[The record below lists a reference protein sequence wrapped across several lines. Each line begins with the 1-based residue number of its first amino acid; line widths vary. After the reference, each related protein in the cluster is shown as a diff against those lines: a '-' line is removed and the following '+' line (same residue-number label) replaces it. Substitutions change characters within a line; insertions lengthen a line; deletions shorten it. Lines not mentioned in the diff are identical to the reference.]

1 MIESASR
8 EETTKHFEGIV
19 MTTKIESVASTS
31 RDVTLTLP
39 ESEVRFVLF
48 CLEVRARECR
58 KVTKEYKHHLQA
70 QDVDIH
76 IERLKMQ
83 IAGQL

>member
-1 MIESASR
+1 MS
-8 EETTKHFEGIV
+8 
-19 MTTKIESVASTS
+19 KIESVVTTS

-39 ESEVRFVLF
+39 ESEVRFVLL
-48 CLEVRARECR
+48 CLEMRARECR
-58 KVTKEYKHHLQA
+58 KVTKEYRHHEQA
-70 QDVDIH
+70 QEVDVH